1 MKKVLLSVSLLAA
14 IGSVSLLSSC
24 DAIKDK
30 VKEKANIDINET
42 FDGVDATFEIPVIT
56 ELNNTTYPDTAE
68 VPNEIKGELEAASAL
83 LTMQD
88 IDKVTITSAKLV
100 FNNCDADNNAS
111 NFQSAMVLFYTNTN
125 PETKWIAS
133 NDEIPDVNGEE
144 ITLVPDPSI
153 NLKDYLNSSTKV
165 YYVSG
170 VNMRRPT
177 TKVMNATLKIT
188 YRMEGQTN

>member
-1 MKKVLLSVSLLAA
+1 MKKVLLSLSMLALA
-14 IGSVSLLSSC
+14 GSVSLLSSC

-30 VKEKANIDINET
+30 VKEEANIDINET

-56 ELNNTTYPDTAE
+56 QLENTTYPDTAE
-68 VPNEIKGELEAASAL
+68 APNEIKGELEAAGAVLEMS
-83 LTMQD
+83 D

-100 FNNCDADNNAS
+100 FNNCDAQNNAS
-111 NFQSAMVLFYTNTN
+111 NFESAMVLFYSNTN
-125 PETKWIAS
+125 PETRWICS
-133 NDEIPDVNGEE
+133 NDQIPDVNGEE
-144 ITLVPDPSI
+144 IVLVPDPNI
-153 NLKDYLNSSTKV
+153 NLKEYLNSSTKI

-188 YRMEGQTN
+188 YRMEGNTN